1 MIQSFTFS
9 PFQENTYVIV
19 DEATNEAVVIDPGM
33 YEQSE
38 KEALSQFI
46 DNKKLILKAILL
58 THAHLDHVFGVAYL
72 KRKYAVNV
80 FLHPKDEVI
89 FTDVPL
95 RATTYGLRGY
105 EHGKIDEWL
114 TEGDRIRFGNT
125 ALDVVF
131 TPGHAPGHVAFVNHV
146 DRYIVGGDV
155 LFRGSVGR
163 TDFPYCNHADLLHSI
178 RTQFMTLPDDYTVY
192 PGHNEPTTIGQ
203 ERLTNPYLN
212 KL

>member
-9 PFQENTYVIV
+9 PFQENTYVVI
-19 DEATNEAVVIDPGM
+19 DEATNEAVIIDPGM
-33 YEQSE
+33 YEQAE
-38 KEALSQFI
+38 KEELSRFI
-46 DNKKLILKAILL
+46 DERRLKLKAILL
-58 THAHLDHVFGVAYL
+58 THAHLDHVFGMAYL
-72 KRKYAVNV
+72 KRKYGVNI

-89 FTDVPL
+89 FNDVPT
-95 RATTYGLRGY
+95 RTTLYGLRGY
-105 EHGKIDEWL
+105 EHGQIDEWL

-163 TDFPYCNHADLLHSI
+163 TDFPYCNHDDLLNSI
-178 RTQFMTLPDDYTVY
+178 QTQFMTLPDDYVVY

-203 ERLTNPYLN
+203 ERKTNPFIIHN
-212 KL
+212 

>member
-9 PFQENTYVIV
+9 PFQENTYVVI
-19 DEATNEAVVIDPGM
+19 DEATNEAVIIDPGM
-33 YEQSE
+33 YEQAE
-38 KEALSQFI
+38 KEELSRFI
-46 DNKKLILKAILL
+46 DERRLKLKAILL
-58 THAHLDHVFGVAYL
+58 THAHLDHVFGMAYL
-72 KRKYAVNV
+72 KRKYGVNI

-89 FTDVPL
+89 FNDVPT
-95 RATTYGLRGY
+95 RATLYGLRGY
-105 EHGKIDEWL
+105 EHSQIDEWL

-163 TDFPYCNHADLLHSI
+163 TDFPYCNHDDLLNSI
-178 RTQFMTLPDDYTVY
+178 QTQFMTLPDDYVVY

-203 ERLTNPYLN
+203 ERKTNPFIIHN
-212 KL
+212 